1 MVRHR
6 ATALCSALAATVVC
20 VIAWCTT
27 RTTSQLPENLE
38 PVNGAA
44 QCNYELLHAFT
55 RYIDRS
61 GVRLRYSIGAGTLLG
76 AMRNQPPGLLQWE
89 HDVDVYMPARDA
101 FELLGLLANEC
112 CSAGDK
118 CSRDVRACGQGGMGR
133 RERTGARGALEYRGL
148 MQRNGSPC
156 CGCGFKLFHRTSDAC
171 ELDVLVSLM
180 VRTVVGLNCL

>member
-1 MVRHR
+1 MVQHR

-118 CSRDVRACGQGGMGR
+118 CSRDVRACGQGVWGGASELAHV
-133 RERTGARGALEYRGL
+133 ERSNTEGWCSATVHHAVALASSSSTVRAT
-148 MQRNGSPC
+148 
-156 CGCGFKLFHRTSDAC
+156 H
-171 ELDVLVSLM
+171 VSSM
-180 VRTVVGLNCL
+180 FW